1 MKTKTSKGKVS
12 RRTLRGWMTLTD
24 LIAAACGSWA
34 AVGGWQQTHSVVET
48 LIHFA
53 LVYGGVHVFKPM
65 VSNGG
70 HR

>member
-1 MKTKTSKGKVS
+1 
-12 RRTLRGWMTLTD
+12 MTLTD

-53 LVYGGVHVFKPM
+53 LVYGGVHLFKPM